1 MGSISYEE
9 FLGDVHSK
17 HKEYITEKYAD
28 CRLSESEGNKLDGLL
43 DHLEREDAFAVW
55 QYIANAEKGDLKEMD
70 DLSVCQRNKREKS
83 KKQMGELSRW
93 QKFKTGFEK
102 LCHYLSPFTSCNK
115 ETKECISLSIEEQQE
130 GSEMTKE
137 EREQRWLEILSNPLY
152 IGLKWLWCTN
162 QENSTGNVHTDV
174 IARALHDSHRLEEL
188 AKYEHHYSRD
198 DYLVRASRLENFAA
212 GVVEQGNW
220 KELLKVMDTEGTGPL
235 VDKDKNIDDAC
246 DNSNYG
252 ASISL
257 LKTAAEK
264 GRKKVGSVS

>member
-17 HKEYITEKYAD
+17 RKEYITEKYTD
-28 CRLSESEGNKLDGLL
+28 CRLSESKSNNVDELL
-43 DHLEREDAFAVW
+43 GHLEREDAFAVW
-55 QYIANAEKGDLKEMD
+55 QYIANAEEGDLKEMK
-70 DLSVCQRNKREKS
+70 DLSVCEKIIQRE
-83 KKQMGELSRW
+83 KQMGELSRW

-115 ETKECISLSIEEQQE
+115 ETKEYISLSIQEQQE
-130 GSEMTKE
+130 GGEMTKE
-137 EREQRWLEILSNPLY
+137 EREQKWLELLSNPLY

-162 QENSTGNVHTDV
+162 QENSATDNVHTDV
-174 IARALHDSHRLEEL
+174 IAGALHDSHLVEEL

-198 DYLVRASRLENFAA
+198 DYLARASRLENFAA

-220 KELLKVMDTEGTGPL
+220 KELLEVMDTEGTGPL
-235 VDKDKNIDDAC
+235 VGKDKNMDDAC
-246 DNSNYG
+246 ENCNYS
-252 ASISL
+252 ASIGL